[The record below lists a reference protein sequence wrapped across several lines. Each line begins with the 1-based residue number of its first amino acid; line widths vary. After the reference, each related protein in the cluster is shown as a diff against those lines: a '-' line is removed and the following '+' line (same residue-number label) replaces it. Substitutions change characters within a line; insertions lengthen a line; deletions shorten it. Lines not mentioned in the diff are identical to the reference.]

1 MVGSNL
7 GRSGNAMPIH
17 VGELT
22 SNVTVMRAASSQP
35 GPTVPA
41 TAAVVPAA
49 EALPPTEMVLSQ
61 TTAGPEA
68 SGTVAEEDRRT
79 RDAHDASAPVVD
91 PKALADRVYRIMRD
105 DLIIARE
112 RE

>member
-1 MVGSNL
+1 
-7 GRSGNAMPIH
+7 MPIH

-22 SNVTVMRAASSQP
+22 SNVTVTRGVTSRAAPSA
-35 GPTVPA
+35 PA

-49 EALPPTEMVLSQ
+49 ETLPPAEMVLSN
-61 TTAGPEA
+61 TTAEPNA
-68 SGTVAEEDRRT
+68 SKPTAAEDRQT
-79 RDAHDASAPVVD
+79 KDASDASAPVVD

-105 DLIIARE
+105 DLLIARE

>member
-1 MVGSNL
+1 
-7 GRSGNAMPIH
+7 MPIH

-22 SNVTVMRAASSQP
+22 SNVTVTREASSQP
-35 GPTVPA
+35 GPTAPA

-49 EALPPTEMVLSQ
+49 EVLPPLETVLSQ
-61 TTAGPEA
+61 TTAGLDA
-68 SGTVAEEDRRT
+68 SRTVAVEDRRT
-79 RDAHDASAPVVD
+79 KDAPAASAPVVD